1 MRNNTLFVK
10 ELYAKPPMKNYA
22 TNKTDLYHIN
32 DVLRMY
38 ILDLT
43 DYGLHENRGYGYVF
57 LIIDNFSKFEWT
69 VSLKNNTFQAMKISF
84 RNILTTSKR
93 KL

>member
-32 DVLRMY
+32 DALRMY

-43 DYGLHENRGYGYVF
+43 DYGLHENRGYGHVL
-57 LIIDNFSKFEWT
+57 LIFDNFSKFEST
-69 VSLKNNTFQAMKISF
+69 VSLENNTFQTRKNSF
-84 RNILTTSKR
+84 RNIPTTSKG